1 MWSLLVATMLVASEV
16 PAMPVIIS
24 SYSTLR
30 SCRAE
35 LIDISI
41 KLEYKLIVSPML
53 GYTAQKKTEE
63 KTTVAFCA
71 KNIQSI

>member
-1 MWSLLVATMLVASEV
+1 MWALVVATMITASEA

-24 SYSTLR
+24 SYSTLK
-30 SCRAE
+30 SCRTE
-35 LIDISI
+35 LIDVSI